1 MSTVINESVSI
12 AETDHGVVL
21 LDERT
26 GRYWQLNRSGAVVL
40 RELLAGRTPR
50 DAGAALAGAFPVSPE
65 QAEADAHAL
74 LGRLREAGLLAA

>member
-12 AETDHGVVL
+12 AETDHGAVL

-26 GRYWQLNRSGAVVL
+26 GRYWQLNQSGGMVL
-40 RELLAGRTPR
+40 RELLAGRTPQE
-50 DAGAALAGAFPVSPE
+50 AGAVLAGTFPVSPE